1 MNVSSP
7 VGDFPYR
14 PERLALE
21 RGRLVVHGRMGA
33 WPARVEVGPRDALE
47 LARLARTP
55 LALAGV
61 AVALL
66 AVRSRRR
73 RAGRLTSARV
83 GK

>member
-14 PERLALE
+14 VERLALE

-33 WPARVEVGPRDALE
+33 WPARVEIAPRDALE

-55 LALAGV
+55 LALAG
-61 AVALL
+61 LGL
-66 AVRSRRR
+66 AILAAR
-73 RAGRLTSARV
+73 RLTSRESR
-83 GK
+83 K